1 MDESQLNL
9 TEFEE
14 VVFHDP
20 IDSRH
25 EVSDRTG
32 LAVVACTELE
42 GST

>member
-20 IDSRH
+20 IDSQ
-25 EVSDRTG
+25 
-32 LAVVACTELE
+32 AVVVCTELE
-42 GST
+42 GSTEEQSE